1 MNKER
6 KMFSLIK
13 AWEQSGQSQAE
24 FCVAEG
30 VSLASFGYWRTKWL
44 ALQSSGE
51 KESVP
56 LFIPIKKEVSQVTG
70 SVGSS
75 YEIIYPNGVR
85 LCLPVLDLSLLPQL
99 LSLHV

>member
-13 AWEQSGQSQAE
+13 AWEQSGQSQAD
-24 FCVAEG
+24 FCAAEG

-51 KESVP
+51 KESES
-56 LFIPIKKEVSQVTG
+56 LFIPIKKEVSPVM
-70 SVGSS
+70 SS